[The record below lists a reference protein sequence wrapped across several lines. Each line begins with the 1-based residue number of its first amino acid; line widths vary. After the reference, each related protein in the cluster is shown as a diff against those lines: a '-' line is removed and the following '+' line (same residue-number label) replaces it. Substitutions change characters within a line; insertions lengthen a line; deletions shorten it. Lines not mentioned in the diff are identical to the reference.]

1 MPTCGSV
8 GIDQPRGNGGIQ
20 LGLKASENSQ
30 AYEYQVCFHAKEY
43 K

>member
-1 MPTCGSV
+1 MPTRGSV
-8 GIDQPRGNGGIQ
+8 RIDEPRGNGGIQ

-30 AYEYQVCFHAKEY
+30 ANEHQVRFHAKGY